1 MTETTSAQ
9 RTWETALGELQIQVN
24 KSNYHTWLKGTTGL
38 NCQDGQFVVGVPNTF
53 VAEYLDRNQ
62 RSLIEKVLTDLTQQE
77 VQVKFQI
84 HNPDKSGPES
94 PARPD
99 SRGKVVPPQQTRLP
113 LFNPKYTFDS
123 FIVGNGNQLAFAAA
137 VGVAENPGHSY
148 NPLFIHAGPGLGKT
162 HLLQSIG
169 NQAQASNLKVIYV
182 SAEQYTNELM
192 MALRE
197 KKTEEFRNKYR
208 GADMLLVDDVQF
220 FSGKEQTGE
229 NFFHTFN
236 ELHNASRQIAV
247 TSDQLPQDIPH
258 LPERLRSRLE
268 WGLVT
273 DIQPPDFKTRL
284 AILQNKATEKG
295 INVSVDVLELIALQ
309 VQQNIRALEGALN
322 RVVAY
327 AKMIRSGLTPDLVN
341 QALRDV
347 AGSET
352 KAPPVTPLLIIEAV
366 VNCFHLTPTD
376 LKSRKKDEATVLARQ
391 VAMYLIRQETDSSLA
406 EVGREL
412 GGRSPA
418 TVSYAYQKIANSL
431 NDSPSLQRKV
441 FEIQQNLYAAP
452 RNRPY
457 QVLDNSPKP
466 SIAPPAV

>member
-1 MTETTSAQ
+1 MTEKQSAQ
-9 RTWETALGELQIQVN
+9 HLWDAALGELQLQVN

-38 NCQDGQFVVGVPNTF
+38 NSQDGQFIIGVPNTF

-77 VQVKFQI
+77 LQVQFQI
-84 HNPDKSGPES
+84 HDS
-94 PARPD
+94 PAKTAVRPD
-99 SRGKVVPPQQTRLP
+99 NRVKPISPHQARMP

-123 FIVGNGNQLAFAAA
+123 FVVGNGNQLAFAAA
-137 VGVAENPGHSY
+137 HGIAENPGHSY

-169 NQAQASNLKVIYV
+169 NMAQANDMKVLYV

-192 MALRE
+192 TALRE
-197 KKTEEFRNKYR
+197 KKMEDFRGKYR
-208 GADMLLVDDVQF
+208 NADMLLVDDIQF

-229 NFFHTFN
+229 SFFHTFN
-236 ELHNASRQIAV
+236 ELHNSSRQIAV
-247 TSDQLPQDIPH
+247 TSDQRPKDIPS

-284 AILQNKATEKG
+284 AILQNKAGEKG
-295 INVSVDVLELIALQ
+295 IDVSVDILEVIALQ

-322 RVVAY
+322 RVIAY
-327 AKMIRSGLTPDLVN
+327 AKLIKTGLTPEVVN

-347 AGSET
+347 ASNQE
-352 KAPPVTPLLIIEAV
+352 KKQVTPLLIIEAV
-366 VNCFHLTPTD
+366 VNTFQLTPTD

-391 VAMYLIRQETDSSLA
+391 VAMYLMRQETDCSLD
-406 EVGREL
+406 EVGKQL

-418 TVSYAYQKIANSL
+418 TVSYAYQKIATSL
-431 NDSPSLQRKV
+431 NDCPSLQRKV
-441 FEIQQNLYAAP
+441 YDIQQRINT
-452 RNRPY
+452 
-457 QVLDNSPKP
+457 VSFP
-466 SIAPPAV
+466 SGR